1 MAVNDVHT
9 DKPNCSEHGSLIV
22 NCKILLSGY
31 PDYVVVFA
39 RRQVNDRVHVL
50 AREPYIILHAL
61 FFMLF
66 LIVLLLLFCMKCL
79 KFA

>member
-1 MAVNDVHT
+1 MVVDDVYT
-9 DKPNCSEHGSLIV
+9 DKPNRFEYGSLIV
-22 NCKILLSGY
+22 NCKILLSSY

-39 RRQVNDRVHVL
+39 RRQLNDRAHVL

-66 LIVLLLLFCMKCL
+66 IIVLPIILHEMS
-79 KFA
+79 